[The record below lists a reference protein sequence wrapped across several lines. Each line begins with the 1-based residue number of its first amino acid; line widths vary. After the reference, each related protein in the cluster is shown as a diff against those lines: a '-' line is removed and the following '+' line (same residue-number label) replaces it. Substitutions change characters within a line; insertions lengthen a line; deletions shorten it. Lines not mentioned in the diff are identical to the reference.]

1 MYKYCTGGV
10 PTYKT
15 DWNTSYILQYKNL
28 HFFYYFT
35 LIFDE
40 FLRSDKLLL
49 CHEIEFLKEKLR
61 PFVLRGVV
69 DMYDMEITG
78 DVQNKF
84 PRWDAILLCKKYGTI
99 IVRLYSLYIW
109 YKTMSADILNTVRQ
123 QSPKQILFNL
133 LLCSVH
139 GIAMMMIT

>member
-1 MYKYCTGGV
+1 MVCRRADQKNISFIYLTV
-10 PTYKT
+10 
-15 DWNTSYILQYKNL
+15 QNL
-28 HFFYYFT
+28 HYFYYFT

-78 DVQNKF
+78 DVQYKF
-84 PRWDAILLCKKYGTI
+84 PR
-99 IVRLYSLYIW
+99 
-109 YKTMSADILNTVRQ
+109 
-123 QSPKQILFNL
+123 
-133 LLCSVH
+133 
-139 GIAMMMIT
+139 